1 MDKISKQIAIYNLI
15 QCAKAV
21 TYVDNYLFA
30 SSEIRLAN
38 IELDK
43 AVILL
48 EEVCRN
54 LHYDIPTNSYLLIV
68 DVFQYKFA
76 QHNNNVARLE
86 IILKVLQET
95 KDVIEDVLMGCE
107 IPCCMSMQYLITAIG
122 YYKLEIQRCLDKASG
137 NFVVKPNMRAGN
149 YVK

>member
-1 MDKISKQIAIYNLI
+1 MDKISKQIAIHNLI

-30 SSEIRLAN
+30 SSEVRLAN

-48 EEVCRN
+48 EEVIHN
-54 LHYDIPTNSYLLIV
+54 LGYEAPSHILVSNLQAELS
-68 DVFQYKFA
+68 

-137 NFVVKPNMRAGN
+137 DFVVKSNMRAGN

>member
-1 MDKISKQIAIYNLI
+1 MDKLTKQLAIDNLI

-21 TYVDNYLFA
+21 TQVDNYLFA
-30 SSEIRLAN
+30 SSEVKLAN

-43 AVILL
+43 AVVLL
-48 EEVCRN
+48 NEVNRKVGYEAP
-54 LHYDIPTNSYLLIV
+54 HISHLLV
-68 DVFQYKFA
+68 VGVFQYEFS

-86 IILKVLQET
+86 IILKALQET
-95 KDVIEDVLMGCE
+95 KDTVEEVLMSCE
-107 IPCCMSMQYLITAIG
+107 ILCCISVQYLITAIG

-137 NFVVKPNMRAGN
+137 DFVVKANMRAGN